1 MKKILLDLDG
11 TLVDTSEGIVKSV
24 DYALEYKGIHEE
36 DKSKLLRFIGPPLDL
51 SFPTFYG
58 TDKATTEELI
68 LKYRERYVPIG
79 LYESSLYPGVEAFM
93 KALDEAGYELS
104 LATCKPEEMSC
115 DLLKSLGVYDY
126 LDYCVGASLGPE
138 RRTKDKVLIEAM
150 SRMDA
155 KPSECVLIGDT
166 RFDVEGAKAVGMDC
180 IGITYGFG
188 ERAELESAGALAV
201 FDTLSEVLDYIKR
214 ME

>member
-24 DYALEYKGIHEE
+24 GYALESKGIIENDE
-36 DKSKLLRFIGPPLDL
+36 SKLLRFIGPPLDL

-58 TDKATTEELI
+58 TDTKTTEELI

-79 LYESSLYPGVEAFM
+79 LYESKLYPGVRDFM
-93 KALDEAGYELS
+93 KALDEAGYEMS
-104 LATCKPEEMSC
+104 LATCKPEEMSG
-115 DLLKSLGVYDY
+115 DLLKHLEVYDY

-150 SRMDA
+150 TRMGA
-155 KPSECVLIGDT
+155 RPSDCVLIGDT
-166 RFDVEGAKAVGMDC
+166 KFDVEGAAVVGMEC

-188 ERAELESAGALAV
+188 AREELEAAGAIAV
-201 FDTLSEVLDYIKR
+201 FDTLTEVLDFIKR